1 MTADA
6 YVTSF
11 RAVAARLASRRLLV
25 HGVGAR
31 DKVIHL
37 PGDGVRT
44 ACGNHPQALM
54 SEVEP
59 ATALALRHTVCNRC
73 LYTLGD
79 NT

>member
-1 MTADA
+1 VNA
-6 YVTSF
+6 YVTPF
-11 RAVAARLASRRLLV
+11 RAVAGRLADHRLLV

-31 DKVIHL
+31 DKVICL

-54 SEVEP
+54 SEVAP
-59 ATALALRHTVCNRC
+59 DAALALRHLVCNRC
-73 LYTLGD
+73 LDTLGD